1 MILEL
6 TMKFT
11 TTKTNLQIS
20 LQKLSKIIPGRS
32 TIPILGNALI
42 TTDNGKIIMRATD
55 LEQTMVL
62 KIPAS
67 IEKEGSSVVPIGTL
81 LNISNELPD
90 GRITLSVDKKLNVSI
105 KSEKGD
111 YDLKGLVVEE
121 FPALPELDKHN
132 SVIVPSK
139 LLKTIIKT
147 TSFAI
152 SSDDLKPALT
162 GVLFQFK
169 EGALTTV
176 ATDGHRLARYHIK
189 KFEAGDFSG
198 EIIIP
203 KKFLSLSQNLLGK
216 EETVE
221 IQISKNHITATFEN
235 DTLHS
240 RIIDERYP
248 DYESVIPT
256 KNDKKLIIETQEIM
270 SAVRRVSI
278 FSNRTTQQIAIKM
291 DKDVLEI
298 TTEDPEKATR
308 AKEKLK
314 GEYSGDPIA
323 IGYNASY
330 LKELLSHIPNNNVV
344 LKFNTP
350 ISATVFYPEE
360 KEEGRETTM
369 LLMPIRL
376 ND

>member
-1 MILEL
+1 
-6 TMKFT
+6 MKFT

>member
-1 MILEL
+1 
-6 TMKFT
+6 MKFT
-11 TTKTNLQIS
+11 TTKTDLQLS

-42 TTDNGKIIMRATD
+42 TSDEGSIIMRATD
-55 LEQTMVL
+55 LEQTMIL
-62 KIPAS
+62 TIPAS
-67 IEKEGSSVVPIGTL
+67 IEEEGSSVIPVDTL

-90 GRITLSVDKKLNVSI
+90 GRITLLVDKKLNVSI

-111 YDLKGLVVEE
+111 YDLKGMTPEE
-121 FPALPELDKHN
+121 FPALPELDEQN
-132 SVIVPSK
+132 AVTIPSE
-139 LLKTIIKT
+139 LFKTIIQT

-152 SSDDLKPALT
+152 SGDELKPALT

-169 EGALTTV
+169 DGGLTTV

-189 KFEAGDFSG
+189 EFESTGFSG
-198 EIIIP
+198 DIIIP
-203 KKFLSLSQNLLGK
+203 RKFLSLSKNLLGK
-216 EETVE
+216 KETVE
-221 IQISKNHITATFEN
+221 MQIGKNHITVTFG
-235 DTLHS
+235 DDKVHS

-256 KNDKKLIIETQEIM
+256 NNDKSLTINTQEMI

-291 DKDVLEI
+291 DKDILEI

-314 GEYSGDPIA
+314 GEYSGEPII
-323 IGYNASY
+323 IGYNALY
-330 LKELLSHIPNNNVV
+330 LKELLSYISSKNVV
-344 LKFNTP
+344 LKLNTP
-350 ISATVFYPEE
+350 ISATVFFPEE
-360 KEEGRETTM
+360 NEEGKETTM

-376 ND
+376 NG

>member
-1 MILEL
+1 
-6 TMKFT
+6 MKFT

-67 IEKEGSSVVPIGTL
+67 IEKEGSSVVHIGTL

-176 ATDGHRLARYHIK
+176 ATDGHRLARYHVK
-189 KFEAGDFSG
+189 NFEAGDFSG

-203 KKFLSLSQNLLGK
+203 KKFLNLSQNLLGK

-221 IQISKNHITATFEN
+221 IQISKNHITAIFEN
-235 DTLHS
+235 DTVHS

>member
-1 MILEL
+1 
-6 TMKFT
+6 MKFT
-11 TTKTNLQIS
+11 TTKTDLQQS
-20 LQKLSKIIPGRS
+20 LQKLSKIIPRRS

-42 TTDNGKIIMRATD
+42 TSDKGSIILRASD
-55 LEQTMVL
+55 LEQTMIL
-62 KIPAS
+62 TIPAS
-67 IEKEGSSVVPIGTL
+67 IEKEGSSVIPVDTL

-90 GRITLSVDKKLNVSI
+90 GRITLSVDEKLNVSI

-111 YDLKGLVVEE
+111 YDLKGMTPEE
-121 FPALPELDKHN
+121 FPALPELDKQN
-132 SVIVPSK
+132 SVTIPSELFK
-139 LLKTIIKT
+139 NIIQT

-152 SSDDLKPALT
+152 CSDELKPALT

-169 EGALTTV
+169 DGGLTTV

-189 KFEAGDFSG
+189 EFESTGFSG
-198 EIIIP
+198 DIIIP
-203 KKFLSLSQNLLGK
+203 RKFLSLSKNLLGK
-216 EETVE
+216 KETVE
-221 IQISKNHITATFEN
+221 MQIGKNHVTVNFGD
-235 DTLHS
+235 DTVHS

-256 KNDKKLIIETQEIM
+256 NNDKTLTINTQEMI

-298 TTEDPEKATR
+298 TTEDPEKARR
-308 AKEKLK
+308 AKEKIK
-314 GEYSGDPIA
+314 GEYSGDPIV
-323 IGYNASY
+323 IGYNALY
-330 LKELLSHIPNNNVV
+330 LKELLSYISSKNVV
-344 LKFNTP
+344 LKLNTP
-350 ISATVFYPEE
+350 ISATVFFPEE
-360 KEEGRETTM
+360 TEDGRETTM

>member
-1 MILEL
+1 
-6 TMKFT
+6 MKFT
-11 TTKTNLQIS
+11 TTKTDLQTS

-42 TTDNGKIIMRATD
+42 TTDKGTIIMRATD
-55 LEQTMVL
+55 LEQTMIL
-62 KIPAS
+62 TIPAS
-67 IEKEGSSVVPIGTL
+67 IEKEGSSVVPIDTL

-90 GRITLSVDKKLNVSI
+90 GRITLSVDAKLNVSI

-111 YDLKGLVVEE
+111 YDLKGMVPEE
-121 FPALPELDKHN
+121 FPALPELEEHN
-132 SVIVPSK
+132 AVTVPSE

-152 SSDDLKPALT
+152 SGDDLKPALT
-162 GVLFQFK
+162 GVLFQVKDGGF
-169 EGALTTV
+169 TTV

-189 KFEAGDFSG
+189 EFDSGGFSG
-198 EIIIP
+198 DIIIP

-216 EETVE
+216 KETVE
-221 IQISKNHITATFEN
+221 IQIGKNHITATFEN
-235 DTLHS
+235 DTVHS

-256 KNDKKLIIETQEIM
+256 NNDKTFIIDTQDII

-291 DKDVLEI
+291 EKEAQEI

-308 AKEKLK
+308 AKERLK
-314 GEYSGDPIA
+314 GEYSGDPIT
-323 IGYNASY
+323 IGYNALY
-330 LKELLSHIPNNNVV
+330 LKELLSYIPNKNVV
-344 LKFNTP
+344 LKLNTP